1 MLYELEKLLNINSS
15 SLKNFNLPLPT
26 GSLIEDLN
34 NKLLREELNYDINK
48 LKEENL
54 ILVQN
59 LNNEQKY
66 IYEKIIDSVQSQ
78 NQKLFFIYGHGG
90 TGKTYLW
97 NAIISK
103 IRSNNEILLAI
114 ASSGIASLLLP
125 KRRTAHSRFRIPL
138 SIDKFSTCYI
148 KKRTQLAKLIEKTTL
163 ILWDEAPMN
172 NKFCFEALDKSLQDV
187 RDNCEQPFGGMN
199 VVLGGDF
206 RQILPVIISGTKEH
220 IIDATITNSYLWP
233 YFEILTLTENMGLK
247 QKNISIQEKKEI
259 TEFSNWIL
267 DIGNGISEGIKDIEN
282 EDATWIKIPE
292 KFLLH
297 YNSNPIETI
306 SHAIYHDF
314 VLNFDNIEYLRQRAI
329 VVPRNKTVDEINQYI
344 LSLVPTESRTYYS
357 CDTILPSSG
366 NIDELNFLYPEEFL
380 HTLNFNGL
388 PPHELSLKIG
398 TPIMLLRNLNQSL
411 GLCNGTRLII
421 TQLTNKIIEGQI
433 INSNNTNEKV
443 YIPRIEMTIHESK
456 WPFTLKE
463 DNFL

>member
-1 MLYELEKLLNINSS
+1 MLYEFEKLLNLNSS
-15 SLKNFNLPLPT
+15 TLKNFNLPLPT
-26 GSLIEDLN
+26 GSLIDDLN

-148 KKRTQLAKLIEKTTL
+148 KKRTQLEKLIEKTTL

-172 NKFCFEALDKSLQDV
+172 NKFCFEALDKSLQDLK
-187 RDNCEQPFGGMN
+187 NNYYQPFGGLT

-206 RQILPVIISGTKEH
+206 RQILPLITSGTKEH

-233 YFEILTLTENMGLK
+233 YFEILTLTENMRLN
-247 QKNISIQEKKEI
+247 QHNISTQEKYEI
-259 TEFSNWIL
+259 TKFSKWIL
-267 DIGNGISEGIKDIEN
+267 SIGNGTADGIKDVEN
-282 EDATWIKIPE
+282 EDATWIKIPQ
-292 KFLLH
+292 KYILH
-297 YNSNPIETI
+297 YDSNPIEKITK
-306 SHAIYHDF
+306 SIYNDF
-314 VLNFDNIEYLRQRAI
+314 LHNFNNIEYLQQRAI
-329 VVPRNKTVDEINQYI
+329 VAPKNKTIGEINKYI
-344 LSLVPTESRTYYS
+344 LSLVPTELKTYYNY
-357 CDTILPSSG
+357 DTILPSSG
-366 NIDELNFLYPEEFL
+366 NIDKLNLLYPEEFL

-388 PPHELSLKIG
+388 PPHELNLKIR

-411 GLCNGTRLII
+411 GLCNGSRLII
-421 TQLTNKIIEGQI
+421 TQLTIK
-433 INSNNTNEKV
+433 
-443 YIPRIEMTIHESK
+443 
-456 WPFTLKE
+456 
-463 DNFL
+463 